1 MHAVTSTVRSSLF
14 CEYLRENEIICK
26 TMLACLTRAYGSF
39 HEFKK
44 NAETNFVT
52 LPFREASYQPIQVFN
67 SKSA

>member
-1 MHAVTSTVRSSLF
+1 MHTVTSTVRSSLF

-39 HEFKK
+39 PSPQ